1 MAEQTKDNQGRSSTT
16 SSSSRSGGSATGT
29 KKQTSPIEQSSISTQ
44 SPVSTGS
51 EFGDQFG
58 QDKGLVKQVKST
70 AGEAFESAT
79 TKAKEKIE
87 EQKSNLSGGL
97 TNVASSIRQLG
108 DNLGTQGSNDQ
119 IARLTSEFSRTAA
132 DKIERAANYFDQQDL
147 NAMYRDLENV
157 ARRNPA
163 LVLGTAMALGFLA
176 ARFFKSSRPRQLRA
190 AAGQPFNVP
199 RQTPQ
204 MGGQASQGL

>member
-1 MAEQTKDNQGRSSTT
+1 MAEQTKDSQGGSSTG

-29 KKQTSPIEQSSISTQ
+29 KKQTSPIEQS
-44 SPVSTGS
+44 PVSTGS
-51 EFGDQFG
+51 GFGDQFG
-58 QDKGLVKQVKST
+58 QDKGLVRQVKST

-97 TNVASSIRQLG
+97 TNVASSIRELG